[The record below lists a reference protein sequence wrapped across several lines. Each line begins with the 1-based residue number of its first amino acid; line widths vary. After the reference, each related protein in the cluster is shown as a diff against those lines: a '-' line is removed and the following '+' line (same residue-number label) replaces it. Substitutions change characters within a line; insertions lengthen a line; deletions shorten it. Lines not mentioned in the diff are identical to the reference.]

1 MSIFQRG
8 SKGPEVRR
16 IQEKLKARELYLGD
30 IDGIFGGGCEG
41 AVKRFQRSRDLTPDG
56 VVGAQTWQAL
66 FDGAPLPEPA
76 ILREELAYRCLALTG
91 SIETGMPVPDCFAG
105 ISGDFDGQGLSFGA
119 LQWNL
124 GQESLQPLFRE
135 IAQEHPALLED
146 LCQDYY
152 PELKAVFT
160 SSKEE
165 QLAWVRSI
173 QDQRRFTLAEP
184 WQGLL
189 KSLGRLKEFQA
200 IEVRH
205 AGRLFAKASELCREY
220 GLWSQRAQALMFDIK
235 VQNGSISALVKSQ
248 ILSDF
253 DRLGAALGREQLE
266 EERLTII
273 ANRRAEA
280 SNPRWIEDV
289 RKRKLAIARG
299 EGMVHGQYLHLAD
312 QFGICLESFQG

>member
-1 MSIFQRG
+1 MNAYRRG
-8 SKGPEVRR
+8 SKGPEVRQ
-16 IQEKLKARELYLGD
+16 IQEKLKAQELYLGN

-41 AVKRFQRSRDLTPDG
+41 AVKRFQRRRGMLADG
-56 VVGAQTWQAL
+56 IVGAETWQAL
-66 FDGAPLPEPA
+66 FDGASLPEPEV
-76 ILREELAYRCLALTG
+76 LQESLAYRCLALTG

-105 ISGDFDGQGLSFGA
+105 ISGDFDDQGLSFGA

-135 IAQEHPALLED
+135 MAQEHPSLLED
-146 LCQDYY
+146 LCQDFY

-160 SSKEE
+160 SGKEE

-173 QDQRRFTLAEP
+173 QDQRRYTLAEP

-205 AGRLFAKASELCREY
+205 ADRLFAKARELCQEY

-235 VQNGSISALVKSQ
+235 VQNGSISTLVKSQ

-253 DRLGAALGREQLE
+253 DRLGAALGQEQLE
-266 EERLTII
+266 QARLVII

-289 RKRKLAIARG
+289 RKRKVAIAKG
-299 EGMVHGQYLHLAD
+299 DGMVHGQYYHLAD
-312 QFGICLESFQG
+312 QFGIRLEPF

>member
-1 MSIFQRG
+1 MSAYRRG

-16 IQEKLKARELYLGD
+16 IQEKLKELGLYLGD
-30 IDGIFGGGCEG
+30 IDGIFGGGCEA
-41 AVKRFQRSRDLTPDG
+41 AVKRFQKSRGVEPDG
-56 VVGAQTWQAL
+56 VVGTNTWQAL
-66 FDGAPLPEPA
+66 FDGASLPKPA
-76 ILREELAYRCLALTG
+76 ILQESLAYRCLALTG

-124 GQESLQPLFRE
+124 GQGSLQPLFKE
-135 IAQEHPALLED
+135 MAQEHPALLEE

-152 PELKAVFT
+152 PELKAIFT
-160 SSKEE
+160 SSQEE

-173 QDQRRFTLAEP
+173 QDQRRFILAEP
-184 WQGLL
+184 WRGLL

-200 IEVRH
+200 IEVRQ
-205 AGRLFAKASELCREY
+205 ADRLFAKGQDLCREY
-220 GLWSQRAQALMFDIK
+220 GLWSQRAVALMFDIK
-235 VQNGSISALVKSQ
+235 VQNGSISSLVKSQ

-253 DRLGAALGREQLE
+253 NRLGTALGREALE
-266 EERLTII
+266 EARLTIV

-289 RKRKLAIARG
+289 RKRKLAIAKG
-299 EGMVHGQYLHLAD
+299 AGTVHGHDYHLAD
-312 QFGICLESFQG
+312 QFGIRLEPF

>member
-1 MSIFQRG
+1 MNAYRRG
-8 SKGPEVRR
+8 SKGPEVRQ
-16 IQEKLKARELYLGD
+16 IQQKLKEQKLYLGD
-30 IDGIFGGGCEG
+30 IDGIFGGGSEG
-41 AVKRFQRSRDLTPDG
+41 AVKRFQRLRGLVVDG
-56 VVGAQTWQAL
+56 IVGAETWRAL
-66 FDGAPLPEPA
+66 FDEVSLPEPK
-76 ILREELAYRCLALTG
+76 ILKESLAYRCLALTG

-105 ISGDFDGQGLSFGA
+105 ISGDFDDQGLSFGA

-135 IAQEHPALLED
+135 MAQEHPSLLED

-165 QLAWVRSI
+165 QMAWVRSI
-173 QDQRRFTLAEP
+173 QDPRRYSLAEP
-184 WQGLL
+184 WQGVL
-189 KSLGRLKEFQA
+189 KGLGRLKEFQA

-205 AGRLFAKASELCREY
+205 ADRLFAKAQDLCRQY

-235 VQNGSISALVKSQ
+235 VQNGSISSLVKSQ
-248 ILSDF
+248 IFSDY
-253 DRLGAALGREQLE
+253 DRLGTAQGRESLE
-266 EERLTII
+266 EARLVII

-299 EGMVHGQYLHLAD
+299 EGMVHGQYYHLAD
-312 QFGICLESFQG
+312 QFGIRLEPF